1 MERPMITFVL
11 NLTLDWT
18 FFGLTPKYKLI
29 LQEELFDL
37 IYYGK
42 GFSYTEA
49 CNLPIY
55 LRKFFTRKLIQVL
68 KDKQKAEEK
77 ALKKS
82 RSSSQSK
89 RPKLR

>member
-49 CNLPIY
+49 YNLPIY
-55 LRKFFTRKLIQVL
+55 LRKFFIRKITKIF
-68 KDKQKAEEK
+68 KDRNKAEEK
-77 ALKKS
+77 AFKKS
-82 RSSSQSK
+82 KSSTLSK